1 MQNHPTELKQFR
13 GPLAGMGESF
23 SPHSLHPIMAA
34 LILDQIT
41 LTLETMFAISYVCL
55 SYLMKQW
62 NRIRQVIE
70 SRTLIKKYIFA
81 ERVFDSKATSKRRL
95 Q

>member
-1 MQNHPTELKQFR
+1 MVSGFFTSQ
-13 GPLAGMGESF
+13 S
-23 SPHSLHPIMAA
+23 SPHRGSWTFSFLT
-34 LILDQIT
+34 LDQIT
-41 LTLETMFAISYVCL
+41 LTMLDISYVYL
-55 SYLMKQW
+55 SYLIKQW

-70 SRTLIKKYIFA
+70 SRTLIKKYICA